1 MKHDL
6 QLPTLPLT
14 YQSAG
19 SILKPK
25 MGIEEIYKPIRNRL
39 RRYSATSLV
48 ELSLELLWAKHG
60 DRLQDLQSM
69 PWLTLL
75 VVKWALQDASVN
87 LRVGGRISGEELDA
101 IRQQLWDIPSK
112 DGECARDGNV
122 FLMVRSISNVQ
133 IDFQRTGS
141 WAFLRWPSLYAR
153 LPESKA
159 RQQFTS
165 TFGMEPNTFIDLTFV
180 LYAIVSSG
188 KVPMDKDCLALYR
201 PRYGDAV
208 DKLYGI
214 LIRDLAGLRSE
225 LQKEPAQRI
234 RGKDE
239 LYEFPYFKRFPLIRL
254 RDGRVHCWHR
264 EVFIRGIED
273 VVHLR
278 LSDLFCEDYTQS
290 FSRVFENY
298 VTELAVD
305 TGRPHL
311 TEADYKRVVGAGAP
325 AVELIFEGND
335 CNVLVEAKMGFF
347 ADDVLIQDNEARV
360 FIKTKKVREG
370 IGQGWKVG
378 RLLRERPEW
387 KTRFGKE
394 QDYLLVVT
402 SRELLIGGGEMLRRL
417 YAQGKFGYP
426 DDDPDAVRRLPLTN
440 VFVVSIGDYEMAMS
454 CVKAGLVDLSELMKK
469 AAEANQQENTSRLF
483 FSDFLGDYMN
493 TCPLPKALSTA
504 RDDAVARIRQVIG

>member
-1 MKHDL
+1 M
-6 QLPTLPLT
+6 
-14 YQSAG
+14 
-19 SILKPK
+19 
-25 MGIEEIYKPIRNRL
+25 
-39 RRYSATSLV
+39 
-48 ELSLELLWAKHG
+48 
-60 DRLQDLQSM
+60 
-69 PWLTLL
+69 
-75 VVKWALQDASVN
+75 
-87 LRVGGRISGEELDA
+87 
-101 IRQQLWDIPSK
+101 
-112 DGECARDGNV
+112 
-122 FLMVRSISNVQ
+122 
-133 IDFQRTGS
+133 
-141 WAFLRWPSLYAR
+141 
-153 LPESKA
+153 
-159 RQQFTS
+159 
-165 TFGMEPNTFIDLTFV
+165 
-180 LYAIVSSG
+180 
-188 KVPMDKDCLALYR
+188 
-201 PRYGDAV
+201 
-208 DKLYGI
+208 
-214 LIRDLAGLRSE
+214 
-225 LQKEPAQRI
+225 
-234 RGKDE
+234 
-239 LYEFPYFKRFPLIRL
+239 
-254 RDGRVHCWHR
+254 
-264 EVFIRGIED
+264 
-273 VVHLR
+273 HLR

-483 FSDFLGDYMN
+483 FSDFLRDYMN